1 MDIKFTQRL
10 SYKQARLTVLVGFI
24 LGALLSVIQIGID
37 YSNVDE
43 AIDRQMRSL
52 LEISHNPASRIAYN
66 IDAELAKELTLGLLQ
81 SESII
86 GARLTD
92 NNGNVLAS
100 VQRPRLESSYRFLSD
115 ILFDAQRQYEDSL
128 FLTHMPHDRLGTL
141 QLSVDT
147 FAIGNRFLRRAEIT
161 LASGFLRT
169 ALLTGMLLGFFY
181 LMLTKPLNRVIGAL
195 SSSDPHQPKPARLDY
210 PPGHEHDEIGVLV
223 KVANQ
228 QFISMA
234 TEIQQRRSA
243 ENRLTEYLGELEN
256 IVSAR
261 TTELKASNIRLSMS
275 NEELEKARRTALDMA
290 QARASFLANMSHE
303 IRTPINSIIGITKL
317 LQLTDLNE
325 EQQEMVN
332 LLDVSSNSLS
342 GVINDILDLSKIES
356 GKFKIVRGITKIH
369 VICKDVLS
377 ILKFKAKE
385 KGIDLILD
393 IEQDVPETVIADS
406 LRLNQ
411 ILTNLISN
419 AIKFTIKGSVTLK
432 VVVRDRTETECMLK
446 FSVIDT
452 GIGIAKSNIDK
463 IFESFEQ
470 AEDSTT
476 LKFGGTGLGLSI
488 VKQLAALKNGILEV
502 SSEEFKGSTFSF
514 SNRYELPQVKLSP
527 VELPVSK
534 GLKQLEGIRIL
545 VAEDNAIN
553 QFLILRILK
562 SWNTQADVVENGQEA
577 IDRLKA
583 EDYNIVLMDTFMPVM
598 NGLEAI
604 KLIRQGEVPGKENIP
619 IITFSA
625 AVMEQDRQTALEAG
639 ANDILSKPF
648 DVKRLH
654 GMITDLCMV
663 PND

>member
-1 MDIKFTQRL
+1 
-10 SYKQARLTVLVGFI
+10 
-24 LGALLSVIQIGID
+24 
-37 YSNVDE
+37 
-43 AIDRQMRSL
+43 
-52 LEISHNPASRIAYN
+52 
-66 IDAELAKELTLGLLQ
+66 
-81 SESII
+81 
-86 GARLTD
+86 
-92 NNGNVLAS
+92 
-100 VQRPRLESSYRFLSD
+100 
-115 ILFDAQRQYEDSL
+115 
-128 FLTHMPHDRLGTL
+128 
-141 QLSVDT
+141 
-147 FAIGNRFLRRAEIT
+147 
-161 LASGFLRT
+161 
-169 ALLTGMLLGFFY
+169 
-181 LMLTKPLNRVIGAL
+181 
-195 SSSDPHQPKPARLDY
+195 
-210 PPGHEHDEIGVLV
+210 
-223 KVANQ
+223 
-228 QFISMA
+228 
-234 TEIQQRRSA
+234 
-243 ENRLTEYLGELEN
+243 
-256 IVSAR
+256 
-261 TTELKASNIRLSMS
+261 
-275 NEELEKARRTALDMA
+275 
-290 QARASFLANMSHE
+290 
-303 IRTPINSIIGITKL
+303 
-317 LQLTDLNE
+317 
-325 EQQEMVN
+325 
-332 LLDVSSNSLS
+332 
-342 GVINDILDLSKIES
+342 
-356 GKFKIVRGITKIH
+356 
-369 VICKDVLS
+369 
-377 ILKFKAKE
+377 
-385 KGIDLILD
+385 
-393 IEQDVPETVIADS
+393 
-406 LRLNQ
+406 
-411 ILTNLISN
+411 
-419 AIKFTIKGSVTLK
+419 
-432 VVVRDRTETECMLK
+432 MLK